1 VNIIYLILTKSA
13 LFSSTKVGVESLK
26 DPEFINGKTG
36 CRLTGTIHL
45 CNLRNKDVSELQ
57 EYVLDVLELQGY
69 VLDVSELQGYVLDR
83 HLG

>member
-1 VNIIYLILTKSA
+1 VCET
-13 LFSSTKVGVESLK
+13 
-26 DPEFINGKTG
+26 
-36 CRLTGTIHL
+36 
-45 CNLRNKDVSELQ
+45 NKLSELQ